1 MGHTDIKSEGWVAKL
16 PKAIQPYALLMRL
29 DRPVGWWLLLIPSW
43 WGIALG
49 QYHTPQPYED
59 LLMLGLLFFV
69 GAILMRGAGCIINDL
84 WDRNLDQKVE
94 RTKSRPLASGAVTK
108 KQALIFLSVLLTLSF
123 FILIQLSIATITI
136 GMLSMLL
143 VITYPLMKRI
153 TWWPQF
159 FLGITFNVGVLMGY
173 AAVTGGLSIEAWIL
187 YVAAIFWTLGYD
199 TIYALQDKE
208 DDALIGIKSTA
219 RLFGNKVRAWV
230 GVFYTLHIGLFALAL
245 LKLNAGLA
253 PFIILA
259 LPLIDFFWQ
268 LQKLKMPTPENALKI
283 FKSNVITGLV
293 LLVVLIAGLL

>member
-49 QYHTPQPYED
+49 QYHAPQPREEIF
-59 LLMLGLLFFV
+59 LLGLLFFV

-94 RTKSRPLASGAVTK
+94 RTKSRPLASGAVIK

-123 FILIQLSIATITI
+123 FILVQLSIATITI

-173 AAVTGGLSIEAWIL
+173 AAVAGGLSIEAWIL
-187 YVAAIFWTLGYD
+187 YVAAVSWTLGYD

-208 DDALIGIKSTA
+208 DDALVGIKSTA

-268 LQKLKMPTPENALKI
+268 LQKLKTPTPENALKI